1 MPTEMH
7 LAQLNVGTAR
17 YDLDDPRMAGFM
29 DRLDEINA
37 LADAAPGFVWRLQSD
52 AGNATDIKTTDDPLF
67 ILNLSVWQ
75 SIKELGDFAYGS
87 AHQPIM
93 AQRRQWFEPPIEAYL
108 TLWWIPAGTVPTPEE
123 ALVRLAHLNQ
133 HGPTAQAFT
142 FKTTFEPS

>member
-1 MPTEMH
+1 MTEMPTEMH

-93 AQRRQWFEPPIEAYL
+93 AQRRQWF
-108 TLWWIPAGTVPTPEE
+108 
-123 ALVRLAHLNQ
+123 
-133 HGPTAQAFT
+133 
-142 FKTTFEPS
+142 